1 MKRKRKIVQQI
12 LKGKIYFLIFIVLL
26 SFCSNTLIQ
35 GVKKVP
41 DRFLN
46 LM

>member
-1 MKRKRKIVQQI
+1 MHVKLFNLFVALEWSAGANK
-12 LKGKIYFLIFIVLL
+12 LHSYLIFD
-26 SFCSNTLIQ
+26 IQ